1 MRAGIVTAAGLSTWL
16 VAAWVWILGTSGV
29 NTRLLARPDFGDAQ
43 RLFILACAVIGLPM
57 VITLALAI
65 VVVIL
70 R

>member
-1 MRAGIVTAAGLSTWL
+1 MSHKPRELH
-16 VAAWVWILGTSGV
+16 LGTSWV
-29 NTRLLARPDFGDAQ
+29 NTRLLARPDFGDAL
-43 RLFILACAVIGLPM
+43 RLLILAGAVIGLPT